1 MFKHKLL
8 SCTFVALACGCAVD
22 VAEPSSDQEPLGSVE
37 DALCQNALSQPQ
49 EQLALKLIDNIC
61 GDTWCSGDYNYAFR
75 HLTCSA
81 PHGPQHPGSCT
92 LNLQIIPREGVPT
105 PRPLF
110 NRSCTTG
117 NFLGFDSLV
126 ATTTTGYQYLTPDYY
141 DALTECTMNLEA
153 ALPR

>member
-37 DALCQNALSQPQ
+37 NALCKNALSQPQ
-49 EQLALKLIDNIC
+49 EQTALKLIDDIC
-61 GDTWCSGDYNYAFR
+61 GDTWCSGDYNFAFH

-81 PHGPQHPGSCT
+81 PRGSHAGKCT
-92 LNLQIIPREGVPT
+92 LNLQIIPREGVPS

-110 NRSCTTG
+110 DRACTTG
-117 NFLGFDSLV
+117 DFLSFDSLV
-126 ATTTTGYQYLTPDYY
+126 VTAPSGYQSLQP
-141 DALTECTMNLEA
+141 
-153 ALPR
+153 